1 MAKINKLPVEISNLI
16 AAGEVVERPA
26 SVVKELMENAV
37 DAGADSITVEIQNG
51 GIKFIRVTD
60 NGCGIAREDAPTAFQ
75 SHATSKISSANDLNS
90 IMTLGF
96 RGEALPSIAAVSK
109 VNLITRTEGEEFG
122 TSLNIEG
129 GEITDIFD
137 AGCAVG
143 TTFIVR
149 ELFYNTPARMKFLK
163 KDVSEGNFVSA
174 VTEKIALANPHI
186 SVRFIRDGKT
196 VFTTSGNG
204 DLRSV
209 CYCAFGKDFCDGL
222 ISIDAEMNG
231 IRVHGLVTPPYNSRG
246 SRGMQYFFVNGRS
259 IRNSTVTAAFEAA
272 YKNTVMVGKF
282 PGGVLFIE
290 INPERIDVNVHPSK
304 IEVRFSDERSIFDA
318 VFHSVKSAVDSIDSF
333 KQAKIAPTK
342 VVNPQIIQKSSFFEE
357 PKNYEQT
364 VVSQPSKASI
374 DAVFTVFDSIK
385 NSNVYH
391 IDSDGDGVEIEF
403 PTVKKAET
411 VKCEEKEDFAPTGQ
425 SKDFKILGEAFKT
438 YIFVEMS
445 GSVFVIDKHAAHERI
460 NFNKLKNTEHN
471 IGSQILI
478 EPVSVT
484 LGKEEYCAMLENLDL
499 ISSAG
504 FDAEDFGNG
513 CVLVRSCPT
522 PLDSQD
528 ITMLI
533 SELAGYLLKS
543 RNNIENEHL
552 DWIYHNVAC
561 RSAIKAGDKS
571 SPSEL
576 YELVKTVINDNE
588 VRFCPHG
595 RPVMIE
601 ITKSEL
607 EKQFGRIQ

>member
-37 DAGADSITVEIQNG
+37 DAGADTITVEIQNG
-51 GIKFIRVTD
+51 GIRFIRVTD
-60 NGCGIAREDAPTAFQ
+60 NGCGIAREDVKTAFQ
-75 SHATSKISSANDLNS
+75 SHATSKISSADDLNS

-96 RGEALPSIAAVSK
+96 RGEALPSIAAVAK
-109 VNLITRTEGEEFG
+109 VNLITRTEDEEFG

-137 AGCAVG
+137 AGCALG

-163 KDVSEGNFVSA
+163 KDVSEGNYVSA
-174 VTEKIALANPHI
+174 AVEKIALANPKI

-196 VFTTSGNG
+196 VFVTSGDG
-204 DLRSV
+204 QLRNV
-209 CYCAFGKDFCDGL
+209 CYSAFGKELCEGL
-222 ISIDAEMNG
+222 ISVDSEMSG
-231 IRVHGLVTPPYNSRG
+231 IRVYGLVTPPYNSRG

-304 IEVRFSDERSIFDA
+304 IEVRFSDERALFDA
-318 VFHSVKSAVDSIDSF
+318 VFHSVKSELDSIDSF
-333 KQAKIAPTK
+333 KQAKISSAQT
-342 VVNPQIIQKSSFFEE
+342 VNPQAFQKTSVFEE
-357 PKNYEQT
+357 PKKAEQI
-364 VVSQPSKASI
+364 KSI
-374 DAVFTVFDSIK
+374 FTVFDAVK
-385 NSNVYH
+385 NYEAYH
-391 IDSDGDGVEIEF
+391 TESEDGNGLEIEF
-403 PTVKKAET
+403 PTATKTESLITENKDNIEET
-411 VKCEEKEDFAPTGQ
+411 VYTSPNN
-425 SKDFKILGEAFKT
+425 DFKILGEAFKT
-438 YIFVEMS
+438 YIFLEMN

-460 NFNKLKNTEHN
+460 NFNRLKNTEQN
-471 IGSQILI
+471 LGSQFLL

-484 LGKEEYCAMLENLDL
+484 LGKDEYSSLLENLDL
-499 ISSAG
+499 IKSAG
-504 FDAEDFGNG
+504 FETEDFGNG
-513 CVLVRSCPT
+513 SVIVRSCPT
-522 PLDSQD
+522 PLDSED
-528 ITMLI
+528 IPSLI
-533 SELAGYLLKS
+533 SELAGYLLKNKRDIS
-543 RNNIENEHL
+543 NEHL

-571 SPSEL
+571 TPSEL
-576 YELVKTVINDNE
+576 YELVKTVVNDE
-588 VRFCPHG
+588 KVRFCPHG

-601 ITKSEL
+601 ITKNEL